1 MSLKRR
7 ACGKDFEPTS
17 TKPRKKRKRLTLS
30 GWLNFF
36 KIHFGLFQKSYS
48 YKRHKVISAQQH
60 PHTVIWCMKSKTQ
73 QIGFFWCG
81 GEGEVNVPL
90 WEASRPSLS
99 RDLACGHPPAQQTPS
114 PEHSSQDRSAKLSK
128 EKRFR
133 VATCKW
139 RIGRD
144 IGTGY
149 VPIDPWQCRVW
160 RIYKHRQ
167 PRCGV
172 LTTTSCLFI

>member
-1 MSLKRR
+1 MRP

-17 TKPRKKRKRLTLS
+17 TKSRKKRKRLYPVDSIFL
-30 GWLNFF
+30 
-36 KIHFGLFQKSYS
+36 IHFGLFQKSYS

-73 QIGFFWCG
+73 QIGFIFWCG
-81 GEGEVNVPL
+81 GEGGVIVPL

-128 EKRFR
+128 EKRFC

-144 IGTGY
+144 ISK
-149 VPIDPWQCRVW
+149 DE
-160 RIYKHRQ
+160 K
-167 PRCGV
+167 CGGACQHH
-172 LTTTSCLFI
+172 L